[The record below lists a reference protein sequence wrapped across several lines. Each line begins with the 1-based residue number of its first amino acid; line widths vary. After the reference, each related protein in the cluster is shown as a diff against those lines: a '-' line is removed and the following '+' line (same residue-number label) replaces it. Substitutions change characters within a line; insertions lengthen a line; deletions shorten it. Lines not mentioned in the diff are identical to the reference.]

1 MARAK
6 KYDIEQLK
14 LDLACSIRS
23 FCLYCFPNGKYVGGE
38 YSVGSL
44 DGEPGK
50 SLKICMA
57 GEKTGMWKDFATG
70 ESGNNLLDLLCKMRG
85 GDFGAACGEAANW
98 LNNPER
104 YGIKP
109 QGFLRQLN
117 GGSHLLPSL
126 TIRPRYK
133 QKPLILR
140 HYNFRDLTTGTIH
153 DYSVLSWLLG
163 TNGESLDLAVRDGV
177 LKFFD
182 HATNG
187 RCWSVVDKNNYVR
200 QDRRLDGKPFV
211 FQDNSTA
218 KARTI
223 GAPSW
228 PVGIPTPRE
237 VILLCEGSS
246 DFLAA
251 YSLAY
256 AEDLEN
262 IAAPVT
268 ILGASNSIHP
278 DALKHFRDKRV
289 LGFPDYDAAGI
300 TGMVRWKKQLKDIAA
315 EFEVFDYTGMVRDD
329 GKPVKDLRDFLHI
342 DVYQWERSIAIRYP
356 LGSFFNLPLNH

>member
-1 MARAK
+1 MAG

-23 FCLYCFPNGKYVGGE
+23 FCLHFLPNGKYVGGE
-38 YSVGSL
+38 YAVGSL

-50 SLKICMA
+50 SLKICTT

-70 ESGNNLLDLLCKMRG
+70 ESGNNLLDLLCKMRC
-85 GDFGAACGEAANW
+85 GDFLEACGEAANW

-109 QGFLRQLN
+109 QGFIRQLN
-117 GGSHLLPSL
+117 GVRSP
-126 TIRPRYK
+126 TICPRFQRK
-133 QKPLILR
+133 SSGLK
-140 HYNFRDLTTGTIH
+140 HHNFYDLTEGTIH
-153 DYSVLSWLLG
+153 DRVTISRLLG
-163 TNGESLDLAVRDGV
+163 VNGEGLELAVKDGV
-177 LKFFD
+177 LKFSNNPV
-182 HATNG
+182 NG
-187 RCWSVVDKNNYVR
+187 RCWTVVDRNNYVR
-200 QDRRLDGKPFV
+200 QDRRMDGKPFI

-223 GAPSW
+223 GMPSW
-228 PVGIPTPRE
+228 PVGIPTPKE
-237 VILLCEGSS
+237 VEVVMLTEGSS

-256 AEDLEN
+256 SEDLEN
-262 IAAPVT
+262 TATPVT
-268 ILGASNSIHP
+268 ILGASNSIHL
-278 DALKHFRDKRV
+278 DALQHFKGKRV

-300 TGMVRWKKQLKDIAA
+300 TGMTRWRKQLNGIAA

-329 GKPVKDLRDFLHI
+329 GQQVKDLRDFLHI
-342 DVYQWERSIAIRYP
+342 DVDQWERSLAIRHP
-356 LGSFFNLPLNH
+356 LGSFLNLPLNH